1 MDMGLNYYH
10 ILKKVREARKLV
22 IRGITAAGSGHP
34 GGSFSMAEIMGCIYH
49 KYLRHD
55 PKNPLWPDR
64 DRLVLSKGHA
74 SPGLFSNL
82 AVAGYFDKSEIET
95 LRKFE
100 SRLQG
105 HPDYKCPGVE
115 FCGGSLGLGLSFSTG
130 MALAARIDGKKTHIY
145 TIIGDGESDEGQVWE
160 GAMAA
165 SKFKLDNLTVFVDRN
180 FIQQDDYTER
190 VMPLDEELIGDDI
203 SEMWKNAARWKV
215 GDKWRSFGWNVLEID
230 GHRIEQIVKVVSSAL
245 QTRGTPSII
254 VARTIKGKSVEHMED
269 NPKWHGVAPSPQISP
284 IIELEL
290 DCQFLI
296 APSLIAGDMTNLEN
310 EVKRSTHGRADL
322 IHLDVMDGVFVPNKT
337 FDHEKIRQLRSIT
350 QIPFDAH
357 LMISEPV
364 KKVKNYVD
372 AGCDIITVHAEVCDE
387 SSFGEIHDV
396 LRSNDVSVGMAIN
409 PETQLPSW
417 AEKFIPDLD
426 QLIVMSVLPG
436 KSGQK
441 YIESTHEKTQKIAKF
456 LAEKKFDGFIEAD
469 GGVDLTN
476 VEPCF
481 LDGARVFVGGSAI
494 IGQKDVRAT
503 IVEFR
508 KKLMHA
514 RRKLLIHRAYSLGGA
529 ELVNRWID
537 LHEVGKKKMELLQI
551 AKEAGFV

>member
-22 IRGITAAGSGHP
+22 IRGTTTAGSGHP

-115 FCGGSLGLGLSFSTG
+115 FCGGSLRLGLSFSIG
-130 MALAARIDGKKTHIY
+130 VALAARIDGKKTHIY

-160 GAMAA
+160 ASMAA
-165 SKFKLDNLTVFVDRN
+165 SKFKLDNLTVFLDRN

-190 VMPLDEELIGDDI
+190 VMPLDEELVGDDI

-230 GHRIEQIVKVVSSAL
+230 GHRIEQIVKAINSVL
-245 QTRGTPSII
+245 QTKGTPSII

-269 NPKWHGVAPSPQISP
+269 NPKWHGVAPNPQISP
-284 IIELEL
+284 IIELEI
-290 DCQFLI
+290 DCQFLT
-296 APSLIAGDMTNLEN
+296 APSIIAGDMTNLEN
-310 EVKRSTHGRADL
+310 EVKRASHGRADF
-322 IHLDVMDGVFVPNKT
+322 IHLDVMDGIFVPNQT
-337 FDHEKIRQLRSIT
+337 FDHEKIRQLRSVT
-350 QIPFDAH
+350 QVPFDAH
-357 LMISEPV
+357 LMINEPIKQI
-364 KKVKNYVD
+364 KKSVD
-372 AGCDIITVHAEVCDE
+372 AGSDVITVHAEVCDE

-396 LRSNDVSVGMAIN
+396 LRSNKVSVGLAIN

-456 LAEKKFDGFIEAD
+456 LAEKKFEGFIEAD

-551 AKEAGFV
+551 AKEAGFA